1 MLSGLL
7 GMFSADMAIDLGTA
21 NTLVYV
27 KGRGIVLDE
36 PSVVAIIEI
45 DGKREVLAV
54 GEEAKVML
62 GRTPGNIQ
70 AIRPMREGV
79 IADFEVAEEMIKHFV
94 RKVHNRTSFASPQI
108 VICVPSG
115 ATPVERRA
123 IQESALAAGARRVY
137 LIEEPM
143 AAAIGA
149 GLPVNDPVGSMVVD
163 IGGGTTEVAVMS
175 LGGIVYSKSVRVGG
189 DKMDEAISS
198 YIRRKYSLLIGESSA
213 ERIKKEVGTAAVPM
227 NGHEVSVQ
235 IKGRDLVSGVPKTI
249 SMMQRELADALS
261 EPVGQIIEAVKMALE
276 TTPPELV
283 ADIVDHGIVLTGGG
297 ALLANLDVV
306 LSAATNLPVTVAE
319 DALTCVALGT
329 GEAIENLK
337 LMKNVLSSVY

>member
-36 PSVVAIIEI
+36 PSVVAIIEV

-198 YIRRKYSLLIGESSA
+198 YIRRKYSLLIGDSSA

-249 SMMQRELADALS
+249 SMLQRELADALS

-306 LSAATNLPVTVAE
+306 LSAETNLPVTVAE

>member
-36 PSVVAIIEI
+36 PSVVAIIEV

-115 ATPVERRA
+115 ATPVER
-123 IQESALAAGARRVY
+123 
-137 LIEEPM
+137 
-143 AAAIGA
+143 
-149 GLPVNDPVGSMVVD
+149 
-163 IGGGTTEVAVMS
+163 
-175 LGGIVYSKSVRVGG
+175 
-189 DKMDEAISS
+189 
-198 YIRRKYSLLIGESSA
+198 
-213 ERIKKEVGTAAVPM
+213 
-227 NGHEVSVQ
+227 
-235 IKGRDLVSGVPKTI
+235 
-249 SMMQRELADALS
+249 
-261 EPVGQIIEAVKMALE
+261 
-276 TTPPELV
+276 
-283 ADIVDHGIVLTGGG
+283 
-297 ALLANLDVV
+297 
-306 LSAATNLPVTVAE
+306 
-319 DALTCVALGT
+319 
-329 GEAIENLK
+329 
-337 LMKNVLSSVY
+337 